1 MNQKLNPKEILTKR
15 IKQNIKD
22 KDWEK
27 LSEAMPATVEY
38 PVEISL
44 QSKGWLLLGSYY
56 EEKEKLVDAIK
67 AFNKARVTDPAV
79 VIVFDKLF
87 SSINSFYDKNRKLF
101 SKSDLEKLK
110 EALLPIWNY
119 HQINFPQQS
128 TSITNHKNIFSKLD
142 YRIKFEA
149 TEAVETPMTYP
160 VQVIHDALYGDMT
173 QEEVRAEFARLL
185 APVIREELA
194 KKKSKDKKSKSKKS
208 IKPPTEKN

>member
-22 KDWEK
+22 KNWEK
-27 LSEAMPATVEY
+27 LSEAMPATTEY
-38 PVEISL
+38 PVEKSL
-44 QSKGWLLLGSYY
+44 QSKGWFLLGSYY
-56 EEKEKLVDAIK
+56 EEKENLIDAIK
-67 AFNKARVTDPAV
+67 SFNKARVTDPAV
-79 VIVFDKLF
+79 IKVFDKLF
-87 SSINSFYDKNRKLF
+87 AVFNSFFDKNKKLF

-128 TSITNHKNIFSKLD
+128 TSIAGHKNILSKID

-149 TEAVETPMTYP
+149 AEAVETPMTYP
-160 VQVIHDALYGDMT
+160 VQIIHDALYGDMT

-185 APVIREELA
+185 APAIREELA
-194 KKKSKDKKSKSKKS
+194 KKKSKDKKKESKNS
-208 IKPPTEKN
+208 IKPPSEKN